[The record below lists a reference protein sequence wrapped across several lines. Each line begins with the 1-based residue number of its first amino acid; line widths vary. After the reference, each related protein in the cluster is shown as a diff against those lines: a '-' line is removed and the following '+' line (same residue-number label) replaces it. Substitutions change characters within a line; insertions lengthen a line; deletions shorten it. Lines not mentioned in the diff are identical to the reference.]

1 MDIENLTAAYGV
13 FPNTVEV
20 REVVGILNHAG
31 FENEH
36 ICMLFAPT
44 HPIAVIV
51 RDARLIDDKR
61 QAVGAAAELIGWL
74 AAFGAV
80 VIPSIGFF
88 IRSHAFSRTL
98 LAARDTP
105 ALCGNLQTFTGLGFT
120 VSDAERLGAQ
130 LQRAGFLVYVASKQ
144 RARAHWAVELF
155 RRTGAEE
162 SGVLEER
169 TGAAVA

>member
-1 MDIENLTAAYGV
+1 MDIENPAAAYGV
-13 FPNTVEV
+13 FPEVVEV
-20 REVVGILNHAG
+20 RDIVRILNHAG

-36 ICMLFAPT
+36 ICLVLAPT
-44 HPIAVIV
+44 HPIAVV
-51 RDARLIDDKR
+51 VHDARLIEEKR
-61 QAVGAAAELIGWL
+61 QAVGAAAGLIGWL

-88 IRSHAFSRTL
+88 IRSHAFLRTL
-98 LAARDTP
+98 LTARDAP
-105 ALCGNLQTFTGLGFT
+105 ALCGNSQTFTGLGFA
-120 VSDAERLGAQ
+120 SRDAERLEGQ

-162 SGVLEER
+162 SGALEVK
-169 TGAAVA
+169 TDAAAA